1 MPWIK
6 LSGTMHRGEDHN
18 APRAEMEVDGEE
30 PEEMQG
36 VSGIDFDAVA
46 PQPPPMGAHS
56 PVSSE
61 SSVNDLDDF

>member
-1 MPWIK
+1 MP
-6 LSGTMHRGEDHN
+6 
-18 APRAEMEVDGEE
+18 PRAEMEVDGEE

-36 VSGIDFDAVA
+36 VSGMDFDAVA
-46 PQPPPMGAHS
+46 PQPPPMGVHS